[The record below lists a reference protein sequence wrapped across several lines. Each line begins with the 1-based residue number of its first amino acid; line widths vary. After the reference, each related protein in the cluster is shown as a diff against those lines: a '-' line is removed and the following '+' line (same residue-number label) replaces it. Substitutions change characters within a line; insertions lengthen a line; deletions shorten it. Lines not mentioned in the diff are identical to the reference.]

1 LHVTAAACLV
11 SLFAAAAFAP
21 GDAPRLERDAGRTTV
36 FRDGL
41 GENRAGPDI
50 TTVRVS
56 SDGGG
61 LVTFRVG
68 VPTNPVL
75 TEDMRLRIWLDAD
88 DDRTTGLAVE
98 GLEGLDH
105 FLLVDAWQLGF
116 GAAGLYGCTGSTC
129 SGGRRGPDSTLR
141 FTYENGATF
150 TIDAAELGLRRLERL
165 GFSVVVTAGIRFDPV
180 ERKYDLTNATVDT
193 APDEGRLW
201 TYDARLLRVTSFSAT
216 PAVPQAGKP
225 FVLRMTAVRTDTG
238 AALAR
243 GTVSCSTRIRG
254 RPTRVRTRRF
264 VGTHAVCGFDIPKHT
279 RGQRFRSTIGVVRG
293 GAQVTRSLS
302 GRIG

>member
-1 LHVTAAACLV
+1 
-11 SLFAAAAFAP
+11 
-21 GDAPRLERDAGRTTV
+21 V
-36 FRDGL
+36 FRDGF

-50 TTVRVS
+50 TTITVS
-56 SDGGG
+56 SDGNG
-61 LVTFRVG
+61 LLTFRVG

-105 FLLVDAWQLGF
+105 FLLVDPWQLGF
-116 GAAGLYGCTGSTC
+116 GAAGVYGCTGSTC
-129 SGGRRGPDSTLR
+129 SGGRGGPNSTLR
-141 FTYENGATF
+141 FTYENGAATF
-150 TIDAAELGLRRLERL
+150 TIDAAGLGLRRLERL

-180 ERKYDLTNATVDT
+180 ERKYDFANATVDT

-201 TYDARLLRVTSFSAT
+201 TYDARILRVTSFSAT
-216 PAVPQAGKP
+216 PATPQAGKP